1 MVPSDSDDDDESE
14 ENDLEALM
22 KKAAEKNKKP

>member
-1 MVPSDSDDDDESE
+1 MVPSDSDDDDSE

-22 KKAAEKNKKP
+22 KKAADKNKKP